1 MSYRH
6 GMSENLVDNFKN
18 LIPFVGGGF
27 EIDWED
33 RQPASYY
40 TSSNPMSM
48 DVNHGKL
55 IVDCH
60 LTGGTASQFSIS
72 RGVYILYTLADAD
85 ADNLG
90 LVSSSVSME
99 DKFRAYPAL
108 HVVFDEITN
117 LIFEAPIISLSWAF
131 GQYGGGNYTHLY
143 CCDFELLVLRVA

>member
-1 MSYRH
+1 MIH
-6 GMSENLVDNFKN
+6 NEAMSENLVDNFKN

-33 RQPASYY
+33 RQPASHY

-60 LTGGTASQFSIS
+60 LDNGTASQFSIS
-72 RGVYILYTLADAD
+72 KGIYILYTLADAD
-85 ADNLG
+85 ADSVG
-90 LVSSSVSME
+90 LLSSTMSME
-99 DKFRAYPAL
+99 DKFRVYPAL

-117 LIFEAPIISLSWAF
+117 LIFEAPIISLSW
-131 GQYGGGNYTHLY
+131 GSGTMGGKYTHLY
-143 CCDFELLVLRVA
+143 CRDFELLVLRVA